1 MRKKRLIN
9 SKIALLFGQE
19 NKIHGNLSWYICM
32 LMVTSLEKFSNDD
45 VTDNDDEY
53 LNVSFNLIN

>member
-1 MRKKRLIN
+1 MIYLY
-9 SKIALLFGQE
+9 G
-19 NKIHGNLSWYICM
+19 M